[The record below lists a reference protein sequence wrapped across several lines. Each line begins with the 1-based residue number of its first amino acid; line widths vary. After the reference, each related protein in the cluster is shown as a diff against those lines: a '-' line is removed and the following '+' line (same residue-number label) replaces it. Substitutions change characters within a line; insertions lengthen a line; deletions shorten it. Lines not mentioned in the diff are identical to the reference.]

1 MLISFKG
8 GIHPPE
14 NKGITEN
21 ITFSNLSVPHLCYI
35 PLQQHT
41 GKPAK
46 PVVQIGDSVLEGQL
60 IGEAD
65 GFISANV
72 HASVPGKVIEIKEY
86 PTLNSKRGLC
96 VVIEAEGAFSTFHEN
111 ASLIEWEKL
120 GRDEIINEI
129 SNAGIVG
136 LGGAAF
142 PTAVKLSP
150 PESKKIDTL
159 IINGAECEPYLT
171 VDDMLMQ
178 TFPREII
185 EGIRITLK
193 ALGIDRAYIGI
204 ENNKSKAIASI
215 KRELSRTPLTEKIE
229 VSTLKTKYPQ
239 GAEKQLIYSILKREV
254 PSGGLPMDTGIVVQ
268 NVGTIFAIR
277 EAIILKKPLFERYIT
292 ITGKITNKPGNYK
305 IRIGTRIIDLVE
317 DCGGL
322 RENPAKIIMG
332 GPMCGISLDSMDI
345 PVVKG
350 TSGLLFLGRDEVAL
364 EDYHACIRCGKCVS
378 ACPVNLLPN
387 ELGTAIEKNR
397 MDIVEELH
405 PFDCIMCGCCSFICP
420 SKRPLSH
427 FIKLAQEKLRKRK

>member
-1 MLISFKG
+1 VLISFKG

-14 NKGITEN
+14 NKRITEN
-21 ITFSNLSVPHLCYI
+21 IHFSNLSVPHLCYI

-46 PVVQIGDSVLEGQL
+46 PVVQIGDIVQEGQL

-72 HASVPGKVIEIKEY
+72 HASVPGRVVEIKEH
-86 PTLNSKRGLC
+86 PTLNSKKDIC
-96 VVIEAEGAFSTFHEN
+96 VVIEAEGAFSTFHET
-111 ASLIEWEKL
+111 ASPIEWDKL
-120 GRDEIINEI
+120 DKNEIINEI
-129 SNAGIVG
+129 TNAGIVG

-150 PESKKIDTL
+150 PESKKIDAL

-171 VDDMLMQ
+171 VDDMLMR

-185 EGIRITLK
+185 EGIRITLR

-204 ENNKSKAIASI
+204 ENNKSEAISAL

-229 VSTLKTKYPQ
+229 VNTLRTKYPQ

-254 PSGGLPMDTGIVVQ
+254 PSGGLPMDSGTVVQ
-268 NVGTIFAIR
+268 NVGTVYAIR
-277 EAIILKKPLFERYIT
+277 EAIILKKPLFERYMT
-292 ITGKITNKPGNYK
+292 ITGKIVHNPGNYK
-305 IRIGTRIIDLVE
+305 IRVGTRISDLVE

-322 RENPAKIIMG
+322 KESPVKIIMG

-350 TSGLLFLGRDEVAL
+350 TSGILFLGKDEVAI
-364 EDYHACIRCGKCVS
+364 EDYHACVRCGKCVS

-387 ELGTAIEKNR
+387 ELGTAMEKGR
-397 MDIVEELH
+397 MDIVEKLN
-405 PFDCIMCGCCSFICP
+405 PFDCIMCGCCSYICP